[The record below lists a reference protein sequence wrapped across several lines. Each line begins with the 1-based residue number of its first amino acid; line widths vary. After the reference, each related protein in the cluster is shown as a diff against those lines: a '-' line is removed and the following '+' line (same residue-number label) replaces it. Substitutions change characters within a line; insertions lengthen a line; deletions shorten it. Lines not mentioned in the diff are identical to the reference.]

1 MNSWFCNDVAYF
13 TFDALV
19 FPVAVKTTRDLS
31 PGGYS
36 LPLVRYQFSLR
47 RKISPPDGSRARYVL
62 PNSEA
67 SSSSAASLVI
77 YEIIEVYLVGALL
90 RPWGDYV
97 FIHACNL
104 LPIWRDI
111 LEMVTPFLVPE
122 CRISEN
128 TPHQKNSILFF
139 KPACTHRYRS
149 RYVRLLPSNI
159 PSTYSSLCDSF
170 WLLKV
175 LVFILYTHSSS
186 LDT

>member
-36 LPLVRYQFSLR
+36 LPLVRYQLSLR

-62 PNSEA
+62 PNIEA
-67 SSSSAASLVI
+67 SSSSSAFLVI
-77 YEIIEVYLVGALL
+77 YEIIEVYPAGALL
-90 RPWGDYV
+90 RPGEDYV
-97 FIHACNL
+97 FVHACNL

-122 CRISEN
+122 CRIYEN
-128 TPHQKNSILFF
+128 TPHQNFPFYYSKQI
-139 KPACTHRYRS
+139 
-149 RYVRLLPSNI
+149 VRTDI
-159 PSTYSSLCDSF
+159 C
-170 WLLKV
+170 
-175 LVFILYTHSSS
+175 LVM
-186 LDT
+186 